1 MDKIAGICRVLS
13 FRKKLKKQG
22 TLTSNPVGQSAAE
35 VMQQEIADSLPDPE
49 RILLEKEKEAG
60 LGEMAYLDFC
70 YSIKRFTYNGN
81 VLNDDTMKCICPELG
96 LDYD

>member
-13 FRKKLKKQG
+13 FRKKFKRQG

-35 VMQQEIADSLPDPE
+35 VMQQEIADQLPDPE
-49 RILLEKEKEAG
+49 KLLLEKEKEAG
-60 LGEMAYLDFC
+60 LSEMAYLDFC

-81 VLNDDTMKCICPELG
+81 VLNDDTMKRLCPELG